1 MNAISQSQM
10 PMWIPGMKV
19 YEYPYCLSV
28 VLIKVQDLIYQ
39 WQSLKKEH
47 KVDVEIVRNIFF
59 YCIDGDEVHNVP
71 EMPHLQDAKFHT
83 LLFGLSVL
91 GSFHEA

>member
-28 VLIKVQDLIYQ
+28 VLLKIQDLIYQ

-47 KVDVEIVRNIFF
+47 KVDVETVINISF
-59 YCIDGDEVHNVP
+59 YCIDGYEVPYVP
-71 EMPHLQDAKFHT
+71 EMPHL
-83 LLFGLSVL
+83 
-91 GSFHEA
+91 

>member
-28 VLIKVQDLIYQ
+28 VLLKIQDLIYQ

-47 KVDVEIVRNIFF
+47 KVDVETVIDISF
-59 YCIDGDEVHNVP
+59 YCIDGYEVPNVP
-71 EMPHLQDAKFHT
+71 EMPHL
-83 LLFGLSVL
+83 
-91 GSFHEA
+91 

>member
-71 EMPHLQDAKFHT
+71 EVPHLQDAKFHS

>member
-28 VLIKVQDLIYQ
+28 VLLKVQDLIYQ

-71 EMPHLQDAKFHT
+71 EVPHLQDAKFHS